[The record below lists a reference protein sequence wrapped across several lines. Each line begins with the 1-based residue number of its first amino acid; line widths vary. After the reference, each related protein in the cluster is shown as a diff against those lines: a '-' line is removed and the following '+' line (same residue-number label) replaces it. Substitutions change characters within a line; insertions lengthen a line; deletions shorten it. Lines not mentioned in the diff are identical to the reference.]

1 MAMGFPAC
9 SMRHL
14 RAPLIACALLG
25 AMLAHAGDFS
35 VSPIRAEL
43 KPGAMSETISVSN
56 ESNARLRVAVKL
68 MAWSQDA
75 SGKDV
80 YADSGDLVYF
90 PRQMDVEP
98 GQKRLVRVGAK
109 DPATTTE
116 RSYRL
121 FIEEIPDP
129 LAATPAATVSF
140 LFRFGVPVFVPPPAA
155 TPTPETDAPT
165 LNKGKVA
172 LVVRNNGTQ
181 HFRAARFVVSD
192 GAGFSKEMP
201 GWYSLAKTTRTYE
214 MEIPGEV
221 CRRGNALTVRLEGE
235 RLNLEHKLQVNPA
248 ACS

>member
-1 MAMGFPAC
+1 
-9 SMRHL
+9 MRQL

-25 AMLAHAGDFS
+25 ATLARGGDFS

-68 MAWSQDA
+68 MSWSQDA
-75 SGKDV
+75 AGKDV
-80 YADSGDLVYF
+80 YTDTGDLVYF

-109 DPATTTE
+109 DPAVTTE

-129 LAATPAATVSF
+129 LAPTPAAAVSF

-155 TPTPETDAPT
+155 TPMPEAEPPT
-165 LNKGKVA
+165 LNKGRLA

-181 HFRAARFVVSD
+181 HFRAARLVVSD
-192 GAGFSKEMP
+192 GAGFSKEVP

-214 MEIPGEV
+214 IDIPADV
-221 CRRGNALTVRLEGE
+221 CRRASALTVRLEGE
-235 RLNLEHKLQVNPA
+235 RVNLDHKLQVNPA